1 VRREALPLVGFAA
14 ATAALDA
21 VLWWYGPSRLPGLL
35 LALPAGLAIVAAAAL
50 AVPRGPATIR
60 SVPDFSFPTA
70 VLALGCVI
78 AAAGVVFGLWLALIG
93 AGVAIA
99 ALLGIAREI
108 RTGAETRR

>member
-1 VRREALPLVGFAA
+1 
-14 ATAALDA
+14 
-21 VLWWYGPSRLPGLL
+21 
-35 LALPAGLAIVAAAAL
+35 
-50 AVPRGPATIR
+50 
-60 SVPDFSFPTA
+60 
-70 VLALGCVI
+70 VI